1 MIPIDS
7 DGSIGA
13 KHILLMRAM
22 SMRLYDSTDFMTCNR
37 SECSILVAVR
47 MSHYLFD
54 RGSDVWSKKIN
65 ERRDIADG
73 LEIQDHVFDRGLAI
87 NRNDRARQTPVLVQ
101 NLVVRKSTWAGSSRM
116 SDDLAALTTVL

>member
-1 MIPIDS
+1 MLDYRMVLLKRVMICTITS
-7 DGSIGA
+7 
-13 KHILLMRAM
+13 
-22 SMRLYDSTDFMTCNR
+22 
-37 SECSILVAVR
+37 VR
-47 MSHYLFD
+47 MSHFLFD

-116 SDDLAALTTVL
+116 SDDLAALTSVL